1 MDLITAYDYDQAD
14 KPNAKLKISVIRD
27 YDVIRSLGLDIET
40 KKSLGKDGIK
50 EFSRDYI
57 IGGKNIEGKKIE
69 VEFTNIV
76 NTAGILERSVKII
89 KILD

>member
-50 EFSRDYI
+50 EFSRDSI

>member
-40 KKSLGKDGIK
+40 KKSLGKDGVK
-50 EFSRDYI
+50 EFYRDSI